1 MNSTISMECSSLRIS
16 SPKEEGVLQVSKWTK
31 CQVLLDIEEMA
42 ELLDVL
48 SPLHFCVVSEPVKK
62 EEGVIA
68 SDVFL
73 EQYKTYVS
81 ALKQGQL
88 VDESLLRKFFSSAAT
103 SSTDVVYA
111 ISVGIDKYLI
121 KPVKPVIQLQS
132 HHFFYSKLDGKFH
145 PMVLST
151 ESVTWGVQFSYPQLF
166 QDPKSH
172 RIAKVTDSPEFP
184 NTSVFARLLKW
195 LRQHTLPTP
204 FYVGEQRV
212 NAPIRIGRS
221 CLTWIHRHPQ
231 LKEKGIRVSLNS
243 SLGNYAY

>member
-1 MNSTISMECSSLRIS
+1 MEYPSLRIS

-42 ELLDVL
+42 ELLDEL

-62 EEGVIA
+62 EDGVIA
-68 SDVFL
+68 AEMFL

-81 ALKQGQL
+81 ALKQGRL

-103 SSTDVVYA
+103 CSMDMVYA
-111 ISVGIDKYLI
+111 ISVGKDKYLI
-121 KPVKPVIQLQS
+121 KPVKPVIQLQT

-145 PMVLST
+145 PMVLSM
-151 ESVTWGVQFSYPQLF
+151 ESVTWGVQFSYPQLY

-172 RIAKVTDSPEFP
+172 RIAKVADSSEFP

-195 LRQHTLPTP
+195 LRHRTLPTP
-204 FYVGEQRV
+204 FYVQDQRV

-221 CLTWIHRHPQ
+221 CLDWIQWHPQ
-231 LKEKGIRVSLNS
+231 LKEKGIRVAL
-243 SLGNYAY
+243 